1 MSTIPCN
8 SDIALIF
15 YRLATLSQFLDENP
29 FITRAYQKAARNI
42 ESLDVD
48 IKHLF
53 DAGKLKAIPGVGEE
67 IAKGIAEIIETGTCK
82 RYEAMKREIP
92 CDVFGLL
99 GIPGIGPKTVRRAY
113 EQLGITT
120 PDELEKAAIEHRLR
134 KLQGMGVK
142 SEAKILTAIRRSKEM
157 DKRITLDV
165 ALPIARIAMEYL
177 ERCPH
182 LSNVTATGSLRR
194 HRETVGDIDLIA
206 TSDAD
211 HSEAVLKAF
220 GSMPGVTRVIKSGA
234 TEASV
239 ILKNVRIDLRIAD
252 RASFGS
258 LLQHFTGSKEHNI
271 RLREI
276 AIRKGLKLSE
286 YGITDHETGILTPC
300 GEEAEVYRM
309 LGLPFIVPELR
320 EDRGEIEAAIAGSGS
335 LPDLVTEDD
344 IKGDLHVHSRWSDGA
359 NSIPE
364 LADAAMRL
372 GYEYLCISDHSKSR
386 GIAGGLSEECV
397 IRKINEIDAFNDD
410 NEGSRGFRVLAG
422 SEVDIRADGTLD
434 YPDHILEML
443 DIVIA
448 AVHTGF
454 SQDRRTMTSR
464 IVRAIENG
472 HADILAHPTGR
483 LLGERMGYEV
493 DIDRVIEVAAETGTA
508 LEINAS
514 PRRLDLSDINARK
527 AKEAGVMLA
536 IGTDAHSTHHLRYM
550 EFGVHVARR
559 AWLEPCDVMNARGTT
574 DLLRRIRRG

>member
-1 MSTIPCN
+1 MGRIPCN

-15 YRLATLSQFLDENP
+15 HRLATLSQFLDENP

-42 ESLDVD
+42 KSLDVD
-48 IKHLF
+48 ITQLF
-53 DAGKLKAIPGVGEE
+53 EAGKLRAIPGVGEE
-67 IAKGIAEIIETGTCK
+67 IAKRIAEIIETGTCE
-82 RYEAMKREIP
+82 RYETMKREIP

-99 GIPGIGPKTVRRAY
+99 SIPGIGPKTVRRAY

-134 KLQGMGVK
+134 KLPGMGAK

-165 ALPIARIAMEYL
+165 ALPVAGTTMEYL

-182 LSNVTATGSLRR
+182 VSNVTATGSLRR
-194 HRETVGDIDLIA
+194 HRETVSRIDLIA
-206 TSDAD
+206 TSAD
-211 HSEAVLKAF
+211 HSEAVLRAF
-220 GSMPGVTRVIKSGA
+220 GSMPGVTEVISSSA
-234 TEASV
+234 TKASV
-239 ILKNVRIDLRIAD
+239 ILKNVRIDLRIVSSS
-252 RASFGS
+252 SFGS
-258 LLQHFTGSKEHNI
+258 LLQHSTGSNGHNI
-271 RLREI
+271 RLQEI
-276 AIRKGLKLSE
+276 ATKKGLKLSE
-286 YGITDHETGILTPC
+286 YGITDQETGILTPRC
-300 GEEAEVYRM
+300 EEADVYRM

-335 LPDLVTEDD
+335 LPDLVTEYD

-359 NSIPE
+359 NSVPE
-364 LADAAMRL
+364 LAEAAMGL
-372 GYEYLCISDHSKSR
+372 GYEYLCISDHSRSR

-410 NEGSRGFRVLAG
+410 NESSWGFRVLVG

-472 HADILAHPTGR
+472 HVDILAHPTGR

-536 IGTDAHSTHHLRYM
+536 IGTDAHSACHLGYM

-559 AWLEPCDVMNARGTT
+559 AWLEPCDVMNALGTA
-574 DLLRRIRRG
+574 DLLRRIGRG